1 MRNKV
6 DPRREPVPEVSS
18 IQILQMSN
26 VAFHTNRRF
35 SPWLIFHAFLSLIIN
50 DVKEGCIIQFLLH
63 NSGTGCA

>member
-6 DPRREPVPEVSS
+6 DQRRVSVQEVSS

-26 VAFHTNRRF
+26 VSFHTNRRI
-35 SPWLIFHAFLSLIIN
+35 SPCLIFHAFLSLIIN

-63 NSGTGCA
+63 NSGTGSL